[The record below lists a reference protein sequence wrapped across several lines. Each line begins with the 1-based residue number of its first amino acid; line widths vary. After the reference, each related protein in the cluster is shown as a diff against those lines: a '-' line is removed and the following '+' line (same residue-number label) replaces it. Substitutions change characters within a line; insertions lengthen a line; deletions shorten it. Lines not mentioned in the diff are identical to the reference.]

1 MNVEKLWNAALEILK
16 TKFSSPATF
25 DTWFA
30 NTKLSEIKNN
40 QAILIVEYEMQK
52 KMLKENYNDLIE
64 EVFTEVSGSNFK
76 FEYLLKE
83 EIEKN
88 IEINTDIQGVPNN
101 NFDTNLNSKY
111 TFENYVVGETNKFAY
126 LTAMAVAEK
135 PGLMYNPLF
144 IYGNSGLGK
153 THLMHAIGNYIVKN
167 KNERVLYVP
176 CSKFIEDFTGIT
188 DKKRKNNLDNIEI
201 FKQKY
206 RDIDVLIIDDIQ
218 YLSTAEKTQTEFFN
232 TFESLYGKN
241 KQIIIASDKSPDD
254 LKYLEERLITR
265 FNWGITTTISP
276 PDFDLRMNIIDN
288 KIKNSNLDNDFP
300 QDVKEYIA
308 SNSTNVRKI
317 EGAIT
322 KVVAYATMMSGS
334 DITLDLAVEA
344 LQDFFTKTIIAKN
357 KIDQVQQIV
366 SSHYNVT
373 VEDLKSKKRKSEI
386 VFPRQIAMYICRNT
400 LDESLAKIGLE
411 FGGKDHTTVMSSI
424 DKINKMIKNDKTL
437 EIEINKIIDEI
448 K

>member
-1 MNVEKLWNAALEILK
+1 MNVEALWNATLEILK
-16 TKFSSPATF
+16 TKFSSPTTY
-25 DTWFA
+25 DTWFS
-30 NTKLSEIKNN
+30 NTKLKSINNN